1 MARTLTKLLGVLV
14 LAALVSAEASGM
26 SCTTD
31 DECMAVF
38 TSKYVCED
46 SHCMRDHFRFDN
58 FLEFLGMGVICFIAL
73 ISNSGGVGAGTVIFS
88 VITLFLS
95 FSSKDAVHLS
105 RIYTFAGSLVNF
117 LINWKKRD
125 PNNKDRFIINYNIA
139 AVMIPLHLA
148 GAEVGVM
155 LGRLLPSIVVTL
167 LLLCCLIMAA
177 LLTYRRAKQEQ
188 QKEQSS
194 MQYTN
199 QSFRSNTSKFEG
211 NESALTESADKKD
224 KLDAD
229 SDSSFP
235 PHDANPEEV
244 VINKKKK
251 QNIIKNEELSPD
263 PTDQIYKENFISVRT
278 KDLLKEQYVN
288 FIIMISAFL
297 TVLMSVL
304 IRGGSSRPSI
314 FGFPPC
320 SNLTW
325 RYFWL
330 SQFITASLAYC
341 SYNRNK
347 SYLIKQSIESLTV
360 TQDRVIRNK
369 IFLASYITGVGSG
382 TVGVGGSMML
392 SVYMLSLGMD
402 VSLSSFLATFS
413 VLFSSSS
420 TTIQSAI
427 IGMIHF
433 RHAYAVI
440 IMSFIGSV
448 IGNLWL
454 RDAIKRWNKV
464 SLILWSLVVIL
475 SIAVVVAPMQ
485 MIFSLFSSPR
495 EAFSFGVFC

>member
-1 MARTLTKLLGVLV
+1 MRKGIRLAIWCLLIVTISG
-14 LAALVSAEASGM
+14 ASGDFV
-26 SCTTD
+26 CETTD
-31 DECMAVF
+31 QCTETF
-38 TSKYVCED
+38 TEKYVCED
-46 SHCMRDHFRFDN
+46 SRCIRDHFRFN
-58 FLEFLGMGVICFIAL
+58 GTLELMGMAIICFIAL

-88 VITLFLS
+88 VITVFLS
-95 FSSKDAVHLS
+95 FASKDAVHLS

-117 LINWKKRD
+117 LINWKRRD

-155 LGRLLPSIVVTL
+155 MGRWLPSIVVTGL
-167 LLLCCLIMAA
+167 LLGCLVMAA
-177 LLTYRRAKQEQ
+177 LLTYRRAKQEHF
-188 QKEQSS
+188 KEQTSS
-194 MQYTN
+194 QMIGD
-199 QSFRSNTSKFEG
+199 SFRGTKQNTELGVSMASPPQPIHISKG
-211 NESALTESADKKD
+211 
-224 KLDAD
+224 D
-229 SDSSFP
+229 SDESI
-235 PHDANPEEV
+235 ANNENPEEQE
-244 VINKKKK
+244 INQKNRKNSNK
-251 QNIIKNEELSPD
+251 NFEVEIILDE
-263 PTDQIYKENFISVRT
+263 IYKENFASVRT
-278 KDLLKEQYVN
+278 KDLLREQYTN
-288 FIIMISAFL
+288 FFIMIAAFL

-314 FGFPPC
+314 FGFPAC

-347 SYLIKQSIESLTV
+347 SFLIKQSIENLTV
-360 TQDRVIRNK
+360 SQDRVIRNK

-427 IGMIHF
+427 IGAIHI

-440 IMSFIGSV
+440 IMSFIGS
-448 IGNLWL
+448 ILGNCWL
-454 RDAIKRWNKV
+454 RDAVKRWNKI
-464 SLILWSLVVIL
+464 SLILWVLVVVL
-475 SIAVVVAPMQ
+475 SIAVVVAPIQ
-485 MIFSLFSSPR
+485 MLILLFTTPK